1 MSFIAGIK
9 YCYFERWVRQM
20 SIPLYQK
27 IYDDILEGL
36 KSGKLA
42 PGDKV
47 MSEKELAHEY
57 GVSRITSKKALE
69 MLASDGYIKRMPGR
83 GSFVQFAPGSSAKGS
98 GRRWKIGVVMD
109 SINDVFGSGI
119 LSTIEK
125 LAEDNGFF
133 VVLRIAYGR
142 RDMEESAIQALLDFG
157 VDGMI
162 LMTSHSEDI
171 NPLLLQLVIDKV
183 PIVLVDRYLRGIP
196 APFVG
201 TNNYASTAMATDYI
215 LELGHRHI
223 SFLTRPF
230 KSTTTIQNR
239 LDGFIKS
246 HAEHGVAIEES
257 KWVTDIS
264 SIVQGGCSPENI
276 EADVEKICTM
286 LRKNPDVTCLF
297 AAEYNITSLAVKAV
311 RRLGISVPEDISII
325 CFDGPSDFTGES
337 FFTRI
342 VQPEEK
348 IGRKAVQILIDELC
362 GKTGHTNEKQFFMG
376 DLVIG
381 KSTCPPKEPSG
392 K

>member
-1 MSFIAGIK
+1 
-9 YCYFERWVRQM
+9 M

-27 IYDDILEGL
+27 IYDDILESL
-36 KSGKLA
+36 KSGELA
-42 PGDKV
+42 PGDRV
-47 MSEKELAHEY
+47 MSEKELARNY

-69 MLASDGYIKRMPGR
+69 MLAQNGYIKRMPGR
-83 GSFVQFAPGSSAKGS
+83 GSFVQFAPGSSDKGD

-109 SINDVFGSGI
+109 SINDVFGSGT

-125 LAEDNGFF
+125 LAEENNFF
-133 VVLRIAYGR
+133 VVLRISYSR

-171 NPLLLQLVIDKV
+171 NPLLLKLVIDKV

-230 KSTTTIQNR
+230 KNTTTIQNR

-257 KWVTDIS
+257 KWVTDIC
-264 SIVQGGCSPENI
+264 SIVPGGYTSENI
-276 EADVEKICTM
+276 EADIGKIRAM
-286 LRKNPDVTCLF
+286 LERNRDVTCIF
-297 AAEYNITSLAVKAV
+297 AAEYNITSLAMKAL
-311 RRLGISVPEDISII
+311 RSLGIRVPQDISVI
-325 CFDGPSDFTGES
+325 CFDGPSNFIGES

-348 IGRKAVQILIDELC
+348 IGRKTVQILLDELA
-362 GKTGHTNEKQFFMG
+362 GISGRTNEKQFFMA

-381 KSTCPPKEPSG
+381 ESTCPPRV
-392 K
+392 